1 MAGCAWRPVMHEA
14 ATSRSPIRW
23 SGTGRAISSTSTGW
37 VSNVEYGWEVPEIA
51 RYLRRLASFSRLILF
66 DRRGTGL
73 SDPVRTDKLPT
84 LEERMDDARAV
95 LDAADSEQAAIV
107 GASEGGSLGILFAAT
122 HPERTTALVGLDI
135 FARRLWSSDYPW
147 APTAEQRAE
156 EAALIQ
162 SDWGGMMDLRSY
174 APSADDDFLNRMASF
189 FRMSASPGAAEA
201 LLRMNTEIDVRHVLP
216 AIRVPTL
223 IVHRSGDCQ
232 VSVEE
237 ARWIADRIPNAKY
250 VELPGVDHFPFAGDQ
265 DALLDEVEEFLTGS
279 RRTTEPDRVLA
290 TILFLDIVDSTAR
303 AAELGDRRW
312 GELLLEFR
320 EFARREL
327 DRFRGEEI
335 ETSGDAILASF
346 DGPARAVRCA
356 FAVRDEVA
364 HLGIEVR
371 AGVHTGECVRVDGGL
386 AGIAVHIGAR
396 IADLAGP
403 GDVLASSTV
412 RDLVAGS
419 GLEFEDRGVHAL
431 RGVPDEWQLLAA
443 RPG

>member
-1 MAGCAWRPVMHEA
+1 MRPETRYA
-14 ATSRSPIRW
+14 RSGDVSIAYQVVGDGPRDLLYIH
-23 SGTGRAISSTSTGW
+23 GW

-73 SDPVRTDKLPT
+73 SDPVPTDKLPT
-84 LEERMDDARAV
+84 LEERMADARAV
-95 LDAADSEQAAIV
+95 LDAAGSEQAAIV

-147 APTAEQRAE
+147 APTAEQRSE

-189 FRMSASPGAAEA
+189 FRMSASPGAAAA

-223 IVHRSGDCQ
+223 IVHRSGDRQ
-232 VSVEE
+232 VNVEE
-237 ARWIADRIPNAKY
+237 ARWIADQIPDARY
-250 VELPGVDHFPFAGDQ
+250 VELPGQDHFPFAGDQ

-279 RRTTEPDRVLA
+279 RHAPEPDRVLA
-290 TILFLDIVDSTAR
+290 TILLLDIVGSTER
-303 AAELGDRRW
+303 AADLGDRRW

-320 EFARREL
+320 ELARREL
-327 DRFRGEEI
+327 DRLRGEEI
-335 ETSGDAILASF
+335 EAPGDAILASF

-356 FAVRDEVA
+356 IAVRATVA
-364 HLGIEVR
+364 DLGVEVR

-403 GDVLASSTV
+403 GEVLTSSTV

-419 GLEFEDRGVHAL
+419 GLKFEDRGTHRL
-431 RGVPDEWQLLAA
+431 KGVPGEWQILEAH
-443 RPG
+443 PG